1 MVDERLVE
9 GAVSGASA
17 APVVKIS
24 PLPVLAPLVDDA
36 MAKVKWHTV
45 RRISESG
52 PLGAPRYHTVL
63 PRSRMRVMVRTRQ
76 PRPVQTHIRTHPSG
90 AAPRCPWA
98 VRANLHVCAE
108 ALAGTSQ

>member
-52 PLGAPRYHTVL
+52 PLGEGHGTTQF
-63 PRSRMRVMVRTRQ
+63 SRA
-76 PRPVQTHIRTHPSG
+76 HE
-90 AAPRCPWA
+90 
-98 VRANLHVCAE
+98 CA
-108 ALAGTSQ
+108 